1 MDNWILPKLELT
13 GNMLKK
19 QRPAS
24 ALGYNRP
31 TSNQSKYQKENG
43 SADPRHHGDNVL
55 HMELD
60 MPDRSTLD
68 QNGQLHGHLNASVN
82 EDLTKIKEFRSQ
94 DNSVFQD
101 KNDKKSRPQI
111 KRPAT
116 AKNKGNLN
124 NPEVDMID
132 KIEKE
137 RQQVKSF
144 PLKK

>member
-1 MDNWILPKLELT
+1 
-13 GNMLKK
+13 
-19 QRPAS
+19 
-24 ALGYNRP
+24 
-31 TSNQSKYQKENG
+31 
-43 SADPRHHGDNVL
+43 
-55 HMELD
+55 
-60 MPDRSTLD
+60 
-68 QNGQLHGHLNASVN
+68 LHGHLNASVN

-144 PLKK
+144 PLKKWKMWNVIILWVIKENIRELGVTK